1 MDLQKN
7 DVTAGEVVGGA
18 IDIGKSIQEKAI
30 LKKAKKLIAAGRAN
44 ECTGRMIDVCLEN
57 GIPASTFDKNP
68 LYLARP
74 NVIAAKAAASKAAG
88 STDEQA
94 IDSAKK
100 DAVTAKKAL
109 DLKKYLPIILVV
121 VGFALIVFF
130 IKTKR

>member
-1 MDLQKN
+1 
-7 DVTAGEVVGGA
+7 
-18 IDIGKSIQEKAI
+18 
-30 LKKAKKLIAAGRAN
+30 
-44 ECTGRMIDVCLEN
+44 
-57 GIPASTFDKNP
+57 
-68 LYLARP
+68 
-74 NVIAAKAAASKAAG
+74 VIAAKAAASKAAG